1 MEFHFRRHFRLLVK
15 WKFVKWKTHFRSAS
29 IGVVFLQSRTGCYG
43 ILININECSGVTSR
57 PMRTEPK
64 LQVYFYSEA
73 KISAP
78 SRMYHSQYATDN
90 AFTTRQNNCEKTK
103 GIEKHFRESLVVP
116 LHQNLMT
123 PLELVLVL
131 SCTLHGRAVLS

>member
-1 MEFHFRRHFRLLVK
+1 MN
-15 WKFVKWKTHFRSAS
+15 A
-29 IGVVFLQSRTGCYG
+29 VVSHLA
-43 ILININECSGVTSR
+43 SR